1 MSLLE
6 VIVLALIQGV
16 AEFLPISSTGHLALA
31 RWLFGWDDP
40 GLGFDVAVHAGTL
53 AALVWVFRREIVA
66 VLRGLRGEAAP
77 VDGLPPRRLIWLGLI
92 ATVPLV
98 IIGAPLYEALEG
110 DLRGPTTAAAFLLVT
125 GALIAAAEWRA
136 RRTTGESLATLTPAR
151 AAAIGVA
158 QAVAALPGISRAGM
172 CIVAGDVTGAEPRG
186 RHPLRLLAGAA
197 RAGGRGGARDSRAD
211 RGRGHGAAGAPA
223 DRRGRLVRSGARV
236 DSGAAAAG
244 AHAVADAVRGLVPA
258 RRRSHADRAGG
269 GGVGI
274 RSACGQLP
282 SLRCGGSGDYGRT
295 PKRGLGLSS

>member
-1 MSLLE
+1 MLAQRGTQVGLGRLRGIIGGVSLLE

-53 AALVWVFRREIVA
+53 AALIWVFRREIVA
-66 VLRGLRGEAAP
+66 VLRGLRGDAAP

-92 ATVPLV
+92 ATIPLV

-136 RRTTGESLATLTPAR
+136 RRTAGESLATLTPAR

-172 CIVAGDVTGAEPRG
+172 CIVAGVSLGQSREAATRFAFWLALPA
-186 RHPLRLLAGAA
+186 LAGAA
-197 RAGGRGGARDSRAD
+197 ALAVRALIEDGATGQPEHLLIGAVVSCAAALVSIRALLRLVRTRSLTPFAVWCLLAGGATLIAR
-211 RGRGHGAAGAPA
+211 AAGA
-223 DRRGRLVRSGARV
+223 
-236 DSGAAAAG
+236 
-244 AHAVADAVRGLVPA
+244 
-258 RRRSHADRAGG
+258 
-269 GGVGI
+269 
-274 RSACGQLP
+274 
-282 SLRCGGSGDYGRT
+282 
-295 PKRGLGLSS
+295 

>member
-1 MSLLE
+1 MLAQRWASGWAQVGLGRLRGIIGGVSLLE

-53 AALVWVFRREIVA
+53 AALIWVFRREIVA
-66 VLRGLRGEAAP
+66 VLRGLRGDAAP

-172 CIVAGDVTGAEPRG
+172 CIVAGMSLGQSREAATRFAFWLALPALAGAAALAIRVLIEDGATGQPEHLLIGAVVSCAAALVSIRAL
-186 RHPLRLLAGAA
+186 LRLVRTRSLTPFAVWCLLAGAA
-197 RAGGRGGARDSRAD
+197 TLIAR
-211 RGRGHGAAGAPA
+211 AAGA
-223 DRRGRLVRSGARV
+223 
-236 DSGAAAAG
+236 
-244 AHAVADAVRGLVPA
+244 
-258 RRRSHADRAGG
+258 
-269 GGVGI
+269 
-274 RSACGQLP
+274 
-282 SLRCGGSGDYGRT
+282 
-295 PKRGLGLSS
+295 

>member
-6 VIVLALIQGV
+6 IIVLALIQGV

-53 AALVWVFRREIVA
+53 AALIWVFRREIVA

-136 RRTTGESLATLTPAR
+136 RRTTGQSLATLTPAR

-172 CIVAGDVTGAEPRG
+172 CIVAGVSLGQSREAATRFAFWLALPA
-186 RHPLRLLAGAA
+186 LAGAA
-197 RAGGRGGARDSRAD
+197 ALAIRALIEDAATGQLEHLLIGAVVSCAAALVSIRALLRLVRTRSLTPFAVWCLLAGGATLIAR
-211 RGRGHGAAGAPA
+211 AAGA
-223 DRRGRLVRSGARV
+223 
-236 DSGAAAAG
+236 
-244 AHAVADAVRGLVPA
+244 
-258 RRRSHADRAGG
+258 
-269 GGVGI
+269 
-274 RSACGQLP
+274 
-282 SLRCGGSGDYGRT
+282 
-295 PKRGLGLSS
+295 

>member
-1 MSLLE
+1 MLAQRGTQVGLGRLRGIIGGVSLLE

-53 AALVWVFRREIVA
+53 AALIWVFRREIVA
-66 VLRGLRGEAAP
+66 VLRGLRGDAAP

-92 ATVPLV
+92 ATIPLV

-172 CIVAGDVTGAEPRG
+172 CIVAGVSLGQSREAATRFAFWLALPA
-186 RHPLRLLAGAA
+186 LAGAA
-197 RAGGRGGARDSRAD
+197 ALAIRALIEDGATGQPEHLLIGAVVSCAAALVSIRALLRLVRTRSLTPFAVWCLLAGGATLIAR
-211 RGRGHGAAGAPA
+211 AAGA
-223 DRRGRLVRSGARV
+223 
-236 DSGAAAAG
+236 
-244 AHAVADAVRGLVPA
+244 
-258 RRRSHADRAGG
+258 
-269 GGVGI
+269 
-274 RSACGQLP
+274 
-282 SLRCGGSGDYGRT
+282 
-295 PKRGLGLSS
+295 

>member
-1 MSLLE
+1 MLAQRGTQVGLGRLRGIIGGVSLLE

-53 AALVWVFRREIVA
+53 AALIWVFRREIVA
-66 VLRGLRGEAAP
+66 VLRGLRGDAAP

-98 IIGAPLYEALEG
+98 IVGAPLYEALEG

-125 GALIAAAEWRA
+125 GALIAAAEWRS
-136 RRTTGESLATLTPAR
+136 RRTTGESLATLTPMR

-172 CIVAGDVTGAEPRG
+172 CIVAGVSLGQSREAATRFAFWLALPALGGAAALAIRALIEDGATGQLEHLLIGAVVSCAAALVSIRAL
-186 RHPLRLLAGAA
+186 LRLVRTRSLTPFAVWCLLAGGATLIA
-197 RAGGRGGARDSRAD
+197 R
-211 RGRGHGAAGAPA
+211 AAGA
-223 DRRGRLVRSGARV
+223 
-236 DSGAAAAG
+236 
-244 AHAVADAVRGLVPA
+244 
-258 RRRSHADRAGG
+258 
-269 GGVGI
+269 
-274 RSACGQLP
+274 
-282 SLRCGGSGDYGRT
+282 
-295 PKRGLGLSS
+295 

>member
-53 AALVWVFRREIVA
+53 VALIWVFRREIVA

-77 VDGLPPRRLIWLGLI
+77 VDGLPPRRLVWLGLI
-92 ATVPLV
+92 ATIPLV

-125 GALIAAAEWRA
+125 GALIAGAEWRA
-136 RRTTGESLATLTPAR
+136 RRTTGESLATLTPVR

-158 QAVAALPGISRAGM
+158 QAVAALPGVSRAGM
-172 CIVAGDVTGAEPRG
+172 CIVAGMSLGQSREAATRFAFWLALPA
-186 RHPLRLLAGAA
+186 LAGAA
-197 RAGGRGGARDSRAD
+197 ALATRALIEDGATGQPEHLLIGAVVSCAAALVSIRALLRLVRTRSLTPFAVWCLLAGGATLIAR
-211 RGRGHGAAGAPA
+211 AAGA
-223 DRRGRLVRSGARV
+223 
-236 DSGAAAAG
+236 
-244 AHAVADAVRGLVPA
+244 
-258 RRRSHADRAGG
+258 
-269 GGVGI
+269 
-274 RSACGQLP
+274 
-282 SLRCGGSGDYGRT
+282 
-295 PKRGLGLSS
+295 

>member
-1 MSLLE
+1 MLAQRGTQVGLGRLRGIIGGVSLLE
-6 VIVLALIQGV
+6 IIVLALIQGV

-53 AALVWVFRREIVA
+53 AALIWVFRREIVA

-98 IIGAPLYEALEG
+98 IVGAPLYEALEG

-151 AAAIGVA
+151 ALAVGVA
-158 QAVAALPGISRAGM
+158 QAVAALPGVSRAGM
-172 CIVAGDVTGAEPRG
+172 CIVAGVSLGQSREAATRFAFWLALPA
-186 RHPLRLLAGAA
+186 LAGAA
-197 RAGGRGGARDSRAD
+197 ALAIRALIEDGATGQPEHLLIGAVVSCAAALVSIRALLRLVRTRSLTPFAVWCLLAGGATLIAR
-211 RGRGHGAAGAPA
+211 AAGA
-223 DRRGRLVRSGARV
+223 
-236 DSGAAAAG
+236 
-244 AHAVADAVRGLVPA
+244 
-258 RRRSHADRAGG
+258 
-269 GGVGI
+269 
-274 RSACGQLP
+274 
-282 SLRCGGSGDYGRT
+282 
-295 PKRGLGLSS
+295 